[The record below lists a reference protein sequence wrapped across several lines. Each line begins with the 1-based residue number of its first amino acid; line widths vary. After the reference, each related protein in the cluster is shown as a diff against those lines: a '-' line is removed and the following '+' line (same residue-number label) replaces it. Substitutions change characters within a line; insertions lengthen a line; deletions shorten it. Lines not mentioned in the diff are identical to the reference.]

1 MVSDA
6 SKKKAAAA
14 AAKRGGKAAAA
25 ASSKAAAPDVQNDV
39 EKMADM
45 KISYQTCTGV
55 TDRSLRFQKSK
66 LVTSPYFCFDSD
78 RSLSP
83 TIENKKIGARSGK
96 TIGARRSS
104 DDVGRSRTSD
114 SNDR

>member
-25 ASSKAAAPDVQNDV
+25 ASSKAAAPDVQNGV

-45 KISYQTCTGV
+45 KISYRTCTGV
-55 TDRSLRFQKSK
+55 TDRSLRVQKSK
-66 LVTSPYFCFDSD
+66 LVTSPYFCFDS
-78 RSLSP
+78 
-83 TIENKKIGARSGK
+83 IEA
-96 TIGARRSS
+96 
-104 DDVGRSRTSD
+104 
-114 SNDR
+114 